1 MNRFISVGE
10 VRLALRLIVKQPV
23 LSVTIILALATG
35 IGLATM
41 GFTMRE
47 ALVNSVLPYPGG
59 ERFARLNIY
68 DRQGGR
74 IDLDLARYHAFAER
88 ASSFEHLG
96 AVGSRPFTI
105 AHPYGQVEPV
115 RGAYITPR
123 SLRMLPVSP
132 RTGRLLTPGD
142 GETGAEPVV
151 LVRESLWQRRYGA
164 DPGLV
169 GRSITIGGRAR
180 TVIGIVPDTFE
191 FPSSGELWLPLDDL
205 TLGGSADGPTPGL
218 RIFGVL
224 KEGRTFEAASVELNE
239 LSRQVSVADGTQ
251 REIRVQ
257 ARPYSGDSDQAATAM
272 SALVFVLVLLLLVV
286 ASNVATLLF
295 ARTSARAS
303 ELTVRTALGAARSRV
318 VGQLF
323 VESLVLGG
331 IAAVIGLGIAQVAL
345 NAIID
350 LSTDMPFWITLTP
363 TPRTMAFVVAMTIL
377 VSAVCGLFP
386 ALRVTRHDLRSSLQA
401 GRGFAFGGFGKA
413 GAVLLVTEIALSVAL
428 LNSAVTMAR
437 GFNGLLTEVPA
448 LPKNQVLTAHL
459 GRIDSAEKRAQVI
472 EAAMPVPGVVAVG
485 AAQLLP
491 RLYPAP
497 RP

>member
-1 MNRFISVGE
+1 
-10 VRLALRLIVKQPV
+10 
-23 LSVTIILALATG
+23 
-35 IGLATM
+35 
-41 GFTMRE
+41 
-47 ALVNSVLPYPGG
+47 
-59 ERFARLNIY
+59 
-68 DRQGGR
+68 
-74 IDLDLARYHAFAER
+74 
-88 ASSFEHLG
+88 
-96 AVGSRPFTI
+96 
-105 AHPYGQVEPV
+105 
-115 RGAYITPR
+115 
-123 SLRMLPVSP
+123 
-132 RTGRLLTPGD
+132 
-142 GETGAEPVV
+142 
-151 LVRESLWQRRYGA
+151 
-164 DPGLV
+164 
-169 GRSITIGGRAR
+169 
-180 TVIGIVPDTFE
+180 
-191 FPSSGELWLPLDDL
+191 
-205 TLGGSADGPTPGL
+205 
-218 RIFGVL
+218 
-224 KEGRTFEAASVELNE
+224 
-239 LSRQVSVADGTQ
+239 
-251 REIRVQ
+251 
-257 ARPYSGDSDQAATAM
+257 
-272 SALVFVLVLLLLVV
+272 LVLLLLVV